1 MHAKVV
7 TEAEWAIELSGVT
20 KSYGSNRALAD
31 GTFSVRR
38 GEIFGLL
45 GPNGAGKTTL
55 VEILLGIKHRDG
67 GEVSILGVDPEQAP
81 RRIRELISGQLQIS
95 PFPDKIRVYELLDLF
110 ASLYPHPRPIDE
122 LLDLVGLRT
131 KQDAFY
137 ERLSGG
143 QKQRL
148 ALALALIGD
157 TDLVI
162 LDEPTTGLDAQ
173 IRRELHEVIL
183 ELSRQ
188 GKTLLLT
195 THYIEEAEKLCA
207 RVAILFQ
214 GRVHAVDTPQ
224 ALIARYTEGE
234 NLEVTFDRPLTP
246 EEEAQ
251 LREHFSVVVSSVEDH
266 PVYRFHGSQGERLLV
281 DLVLEISRRGIGLVE
296 ARIRRPS
303 LEEAYLAITGSRI
316 DA

>member
-1 MHAKVV
+1 MQANAV
-7 TEAEWAIELSGVT
+7 ASQDWALELSGVT
-20 KSYGSNRALAD
+20 KSYGSNPALVD
-31 GTFSVRR
+31 GTFAVHR

-55 VEILLGIKHRDG
+55 VEILLGIKHRDSG
-67 GEVSILGVDPEQAP
+67 SVRIMGVDPERAP
-81 RRIRELISGQLQIS
+81 RKIRELISGQLQIS
-95 PFPDKIRVYELLDLF
+95 PFQDKIRVLELLDLF
-110 ASLYPHPRPIDE
+110 ASLYPHPRNIHE
-122 LLDLVGLRT
+122 LLDLVGLT
-131 KQDAFY
+131 DKKNTFC

-148 ALALALIGD
+148 ALALALVGD
-157 TDLVI
+157 ADLVV

-183 ELSRQ
+183 ELSRL

-207 RVAILFQ
+207 RVAILFR

-224 ALIARYTEGE
+224 ALIAHYTEGE
-234 NLEVTFDRPLTP
+234 NLEVTLDRVLTP
-246 EEEAQ
+246 EEDSQ
-251 LREHFSVVVSSVEDH
+251 LQNRCSVVVSGTAER

-281 DLVLEISRRGIGLVE
+281 ELVLYLNRQGIGLAE

>member
-1 MHAKVV
+1 MHATVV
-7 TEAEWAIELSGVT
+7 ASPDWALELSGVT
-20 KSYGSNRALAD
+20 KSYGSNPALVD
-31 GTFSVRR
+31 GTFDVHR

-67 GEVSILGVDPEQAP
+67 GRVRIMGVDPEVAP
-81 RRIRELISGQLQIS
+81 RQIRELISGQLQIS
-95 PFPDKIRVYELLDLF
+95 PFQDKIRVFELLDLF
-110 ASLYPHPRPIDE
+110 AALYPHPRDIHD
-122 LLDLVGLRT
+122 LLDLVGLAA
-131 KQDAFY
+131 KKHAFY

-148 ALALALIGD
+148 ALALALVGN
-157 TDLVI
+157 TDLII

-183 ELSRQ
+183 KLSQ
-188 GKTLLLT
+188 LGKTILLT
-195 THYIEEAEKLCA
+195 THYIEEAEKLCG
-207 RVAILFQ
+207 RVAILFR

-234 NLEVTFDRPLTP
+234 NLEVTLDRVLTP
-246 EEEAQ
+246 EEDSQ
-251 LREHFSVVVSSVEDH
+251 LKSRFSAMVSNGTDR
-266 PVYRFHGSQGERLLV
+266 PVYRFHGNQGERLLV
-281 DLVLEISRRGIGLVE
+281 ELVLYLSQQGIGLAE

-303 LEEAYLAITGSRI
+303 LEEAYLTITGSRI